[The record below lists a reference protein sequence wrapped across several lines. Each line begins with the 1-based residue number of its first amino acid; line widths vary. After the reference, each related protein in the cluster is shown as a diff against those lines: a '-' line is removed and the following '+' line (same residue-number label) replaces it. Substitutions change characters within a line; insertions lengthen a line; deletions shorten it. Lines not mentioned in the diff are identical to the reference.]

1 MKSIICAG
9 IMLMLTACGDSAPQ
23 TQFVARNK
31 FIAIDVPANLYYCP
45 VIVKFPS
52 TVNMTDIEVARL
64 LVQLQKNNIS
74 CANSMAAIQA
84 YLSDAKRSLEQQTP

>member
-9 IMLMLTACGDSAPQ
+9 MMLMLAACSDSAPQ
-23 TQFVARNK
+23 PQFVARNK
-31 FIAIDVPANLYYCP
+31 FIKIDVPANLYYCP

-74 CANSMAAIQA
+74 CANSMAAIQS
-84 YLSDAKRSLEQQTP
+84 YLSNAKLALEQQTP

>member
-1 MKSIICAG
+1 MKTIICAG

-84 YLSDAKRSLEQQTP
+84 YLSDAKLALERQTP

>member
-1 MKSIICAG
+1 MKSIIYAG
-9 IMLMLTACGDSAPQ
+9 IMLMLAACSDSALQP
-23 TQFVARNK
+23 QFVARNK

-74 CANSMAAIQA
+74 CANSMAAIQS
-84 YLSDAKRSLEQQTP
+84 YLSNAKLALEQQTP

>member
-1 MKSIICAG
+1 MKTIICAG

-45 VIVKFPS
+45 TVVKFPS

-74 CANSMAAIQA
+74 CANSMTAIQA
-84 YLSDAKRSLEQQTP
+84 YLSDAKLALERQTP

>member
-9 IMLMLTACGDSAPQ
+9 MMLMLAACSDSALQP
-23 TQFVARNK
+23 QFVVRNK

-74 CANSMAAIQA
+74 CANSMAAIQS
-84 YLSDAKRSLEQQTP
+84 YLSNAKLALEQQTP